1 MAEALTG
8 AGILGE
14 GLVLPDPAPA
24 MLPPA
29 VSERLTPGP
38 CHTCS
43 ALPPARSLSPRALR
57 RLGRAQRLALAA
69 AERALDAAGEGN
81 RPSDGGAVVV
91 GTGLGCLGETAAFL
105 ENMVQLEGR
114 EPKPAA
120 FIQSVHNAPAA
131 QLAICFG
138 LRGENQTFTHGA
150 ISFELALGHA
160 LWVLRAG
167 RSRHVLAVGVDEA
180 SPYAITAGQ
189 EAGWLRRE
197 PEPLMPM
204 AEASSRGTLPGE
216 GAAGLL
222 LGPPAPGVP
231 RLAVVRARPLPHP
244 DVRRV
249 DPEAEVGLV
258 RDALTAAGTSLE
270 RVDLLLLGANGFAAS
285 DQACAQAVRALRAE
299 HPAMACGVYKH
310 LCGEFGAAPAL
321 GVALAARSVRE
332 GALASQI
339 RCLHGGGAARPVA
352 RAVVYHLHESGY
364 HSVCVV
370 TR

>member
-14 GLVLPDPAPA
+14 GLVLPDPVPA
-24 MLPPA
+24 MLPAA
-29 VSERLTPGP
+29 VSERLALGP
-38 CHTCS
+38 CHFCS
-43 ALPPARSLSPRALR
+43 ELPQARSLSPRAVR
-57 RLGRAQRLALAA
+57 RMRRAQRLALAA
-69 AERALDAAGEGN
+69 AERALEAAGEAN
-81 RPSDGGAVVV
+81 RPSDEGAVVV

-105 ENMVQLEGR
+105 ENMVQLEER

-138 LRGENQTFTHGA
+138 LRGESQTFTHGA
-150 ISFELALGHA
+150 ISAELALGHA

-189 EAGWLRRE
+189 EAGCLRRE

-204 AEASSRGTLPGE
+204 GEASSGGTLPGE

-231 RLAVVRARPLPHP
+231 RLAVARARPLPHP
-244 DVRRV
+244 DVLRV
-249 DPEAEVGLV
+249 DPAAEAAFI
-258 RDALTAAGTSLE
+258 RDALGLAGISLD
-270 RVDLLLLGANGFAAS
+270 RVDLLLLGANGFGAS
-285 DQACAQAVRALRAE
+285 DHACARVVRAVRAE
-299 HPAMACGVYKH
+299 HPGMACGVYKH

-332 GALASQI
+332 GSVAGEI
-339 RCLHGGGAARPVA
+339 RCLHGGEAARPVA
-352 RAVVYHLHESGY
+352 TGVVYHLHESGY

-370 TR
+370 TS